1 MKLNVLNYDE
11 AAQVACELFDACK
24 SKRVMF
30 SANCDKWASKCVCN
44 NAAEVMDAIIDAQEY
59 CADAVITVT
68 PW

>member
-30 SANCDKWASKCVCN
+30 SANCDKWAYKCVCN
-44 NAAEVMDAIIDAQEY
+44 NAAEVMDAIIDSQESY
-59 CADAVITVT
+59 ADAVITVT